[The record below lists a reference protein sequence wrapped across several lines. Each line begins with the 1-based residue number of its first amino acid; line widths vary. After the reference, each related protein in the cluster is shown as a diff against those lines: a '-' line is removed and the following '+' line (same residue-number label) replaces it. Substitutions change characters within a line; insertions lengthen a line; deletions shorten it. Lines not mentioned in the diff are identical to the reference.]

1 MSSQSQFCWSHV
13 GLSDSEEEDRAGCQT
28 LQLGQPPATD
38 ELPDLALVVPS
49 ASSSCQTLHLGLP
62 PATEEP
68 PDILLGLLS
77 SGQPPGSVG
86 QQPPENLGQPPGSLG
101 QPPENLGQPPGSLG
115 RPLPDLALGPAA
127 GQLGPTAGELGPAAA
142 GQIGPATGELGPA
155 AGELGP
161 AASLR
166 TLGPAAGQL
175 EPAVPIY
182 SDWVPRRPLANALFG
197 SGSPLQNVVLPL
209 LSSSLS
215 LPSTAPL
222 PTVSSNDPLGLFL
235 GSGDDNDQWHDGM
248 HMHSTSAYQVA
259 HDWEMRHNAQQ
270 RAAARRNAARRDR
283 SRSPGRDPPFVFNSA
298 AALPDYLSS
307 TAAFGAAMRSLVTA
321 RRPDSWPL
329 VDLTGGQS
337 TREDALCICSRRVRA
352 EENRFYIGITE
363 NPSRRFEEHLAVQ
376 GSWTRMVILCKAHSS
391 NDTAY
396 LERGLINQH
405 RDNIRCI
412 NIGRGGE
419 CASGGS
425 PHYLYLLIGHNSLLR
440 RSR

>member
-1 MSSQSQFCWSHV
+1 
-13 GLSDSEEEDRAGCQT
+13 
-28 LQLGQPPATD
+28 
-38 ELPDLALVVPS
+38 
-49 ASSSCQTLHLGLP
+49 
-62 PATEEP
+62 
-68 PDILLGLLS
+68 
-77 SGQPPGSVG
+77 
-86 QQPPENLGQPPGSLG
+86 
-101 QPPENLGQPPGSLG
+101 
-115 RPLPDLALGPAA
+115 
-127 GQLGPTAGELGPAAA
+127 
-142 GQIGPATGELGPA
+142 
-155 AGELGP
+155 
-161 AASLR
+161 
-166 TLGPAAGQL
+166 
-175 EPAVPIY
+175 
-182 SDWVPRRPLANALFG
+182 
-197 SGSPLQNVVLPL
+197 
-209 LSSSLS
+209 
-215 LPSTAPL
+215 
-222 PTVSSNDPLGLFL
+222 LGLFL

-321 RRPDSWPL
+321 RRPDSLPL
-329 VDLTGGQS
+329 VDLTDGQS
-337 TREDALCICSRRVRA
+337 TREDALSICSRRVRA

-363 NPSRRFEEHLAVQ
+363 NPSRRFEEHQAVQ
-376 GSWTRMVILCKAHSS
+376 GSWTRMVILCKALSS

-396 LERGLINQH
+396 LERGLISQH

>member
-1 MSSQSQFCWSHV
+1 M
-13 GLSDSEEEDRAGCQT
+13 R
-28 LQLGQPPATD
+28 
-38 ELPDLALVVPS
+38 
-49 ASSSCQTLHLGLP
+49 
-62 PATEEP
+62 
-68 PDILLGLLS
+68 
-77 SGQPPGSVG
+77 
-86 QQPPENLGQPPGSLG
+86 
-101 QPPENLGQPPGSLG
+101 
-115 RPLPDLALGPAA
+115 
-127 GQLGPTAGELGPAAA
+127 
-142 GQIGPATGELGPA
+142 
-155 AGELGP
+155 
-161 AASLR
+161 
-166 TLGPAAGQL
+166 
-175 EPAVPIY
+175 IY
-182 SDWVPRRPLANALFG
+182 SDWVPGRPLANALFG
-197 SGSPLQNVVLPL
+197 SGSPPLQNVVLPL

-215 LPSTAPL
+215 LPSTAPS
-222 PTVSSNDPLGLFL
+222 PTVSSNEPLGLFL

-283 SRSPGRDPPFVFNSA
+283 SRSPGRDPPFVYNSA

-321 RRPDSWPL
+321 RRPDSLPL
-329 VDLTGGQS
+329 VDLTDSQS

>member
-1 MSSQSQFCWSHV
+1 M
-13 GLSDSEEEDRAGCQT
+13 
-28 LQLGQPPATD
+28 
-38 ELPDLALVVPS
+38 PS
-49 ASSSCQTLHLGLP
+49 ASSSCQTLHFGLP
-62 PATEEP
+62 PPATEP
-68 PDILLGLLS
+68 PDILLGLLF
-77 SGQPPGSVG
+77 
-86 QQPPENLGQPPGSLG
+86 
-101 QPPENLGQPPGSLG
+101 LGQPPGSLG

-127 GQLGPTAGELGPAAA
+127 GQLGPTAGDLGPAAA

-175 EPAVPIY
+175 EPAVRIY

-197 SGSPLQNVVLPL
+197 SGSPPLQNVVLPL

-215 LPSTAPL
+215 LPSTAPS
-222 PTVSSNDPLGLFL
+222 PSSDDPLGLFF
-235 GSGDDNDQWHDGM
+235 GSGDDNDQWHDGL

-283 SRSPGRDPPFVFNSA
+283 SRSPGRDPPFVYNSA

-321 RRPDSWPL
+321 RRPDSLPL
-329 VDLTGGQS
+329 VDLTDGQS
-337 TREDALCICSRRVRA
+337 TREDALSICSRRVRA

-363 NPSRRFEEHLAVQ
+363 NPSRRFEEHQAVQ
-376 GSWTRMVILCKAHSS
+376 GSWTRMVILCKALSS

-405 RDNIRCI
+405 RDNIRCM

>member
-13 GLSDSEEEDRAGCQT
+13 GLSDSEEEDSAGCQT

-49 ASSSCQTLHLGLP
+49 ASSSCQTLHLGLL

-77 SGQPPGSVG
+77 SGQPPGSMG
-86 QQPPENLGQPPGSLG
+86 QQPPENLGRPPGSLG
-101 QPPENLGQPPGSLG
+101 QPPGNLGQPPGSLG

-127 GQLGPTAGELGPAAA
+127 GQLGPTAGELGPTAA

-175 EPAVPIY
+175 EPAVRIY
-182 SDWVPRRPLANALFG
+182 SDWVPGRPLANALFG
-197 SGSPLQNVVLPL
+197 SGSPPLQNVVLPL

-215 LPSTAPL
+215 LPSTAPS

-248 HMHSTSAYQVA
+248 
-259 HDWEMRHNAQQ
+259 
-270 RAAARRNAARRDR
+270 
-283 SRSPGRDPPFVFNSA
+283 
-298 AALPDYLSS
+298 LLSL
-307 TAAFGAAMRSLVTA
+307 AAMADIVSWMFKK
-321 RRPDSWPL
+321 RPPTS
-329 VDLTGGQS
+329 V
-337 TREDALCICSRRVRA
+337 
-352 EENRFYIGITE
+352 
-363 NPSRRFEEHLAVQ
+363 
-376 GSWTRMVILCKAHSS
+376 
-391 NDTAY
+391 
-396 LERGLINQH
+396 
-405 RDNIRCI
+405 
-412 NIGRGGE
+412 
-419 CASGGS
+419 
-425 PHYLYLLIGHNSLLR
+425 
-440 RSR
+440 